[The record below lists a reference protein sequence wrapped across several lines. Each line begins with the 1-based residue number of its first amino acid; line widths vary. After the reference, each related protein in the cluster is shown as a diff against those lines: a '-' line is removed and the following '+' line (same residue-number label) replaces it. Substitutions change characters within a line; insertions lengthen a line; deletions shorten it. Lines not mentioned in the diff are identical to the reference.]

1 MLFSA
6 SVIHGQ
12 FQEREGG
19 VWEAYRKW
27 GNGSQVVTLRQ
38 WQRIVRHICNVAG
51 LKISKRS
58 FSFNRSQVS
67 HKATP
72 RRKRFKL
79 EPGPSPSGRERYVS
93 SVCKYLSTHTHTN
106 CYLDSPCK
114 STKIAPNLERRHPV
128 RVWNYLGV
136 YYSLLELEFNWNNN
150 NHLFQRGNDLVE
162 ALQTPSLSPSY
173 LAIISPV

>member
-114 STKIAPNLERRHPV
+114 STKIVPNLERRHPV

-136 YYSLLELEFNWNNN
+136 YYLSWN
-150 NHLFQRGNDLVE
+150 LIE
-162 ALQTPSLSPSY
+162 
-173 LAIISPV
+173 IIIIIYSREGMT